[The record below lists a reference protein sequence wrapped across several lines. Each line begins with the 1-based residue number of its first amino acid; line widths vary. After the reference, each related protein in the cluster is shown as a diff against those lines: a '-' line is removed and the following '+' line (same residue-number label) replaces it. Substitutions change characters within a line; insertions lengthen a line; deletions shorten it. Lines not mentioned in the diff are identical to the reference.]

1 MNKTLIF
8 FCISCCLLIFS
19 IIVVN
24 TGPII
29 TGVVGGS
36 WNYQNCKRYSDH
48 RKHIDD
54 ERIISDKNIR
64 DEFKKYLKQG
74 QHLCERQKAMY
85 GLEYAS
91 LVSDLFFGVL
101 CSLLSLLHYFEIGK
115 YCEKV
120 TGIIGLACGII
131 GFILTL
137 IYIIYS
143 GYIFTN
149 DGPGK
154 RYNLYFSSNPNSSP
168 ISHYSYGSS
177 SNIIKLN
184 KERAFAEWKDN
195 KYECLYYKKD
205 DEDSF
210 YAKYNDLGKKQ
221 YNYHKDFEL
230 ADANSEYKK
239 CRIGR
244 ITFSTSL
251 TSSDEDEKIIEYC
264 KNPLTSLDNKVGS
277 VECKHMYYS
286 GNSREDQISNKYE
299 YDKWVTSI
307 IFGCFIIALN
317 LGLALFGFLLFSQ
330 SDGTSGHVAV
340 K

>member
-8 FCISCCLLIFS
+8 FCISCALLLFS
-19 IIVVN
+19 IITIC

-29 TGVVGGS
+29 TGNLDAS
-36 WNYQNCKRYSDH
+36 DWKEQNCKVYADH
-48 RKHIDD
+48 YKFIDSKTYAAGILKD
-54 ERIISDKNIR
+54 D
-64 DEFKKYLKQG
+64 YLKFLKKG

-91 LVSDLFFGVL
+91 FISDLFFGVL
-101 CSLLSLLHYFEIGK
+101 CSLLSLLHYFGIGK

-149 DGPGK
+149 DGKGKEYDLSTNNAPGTTV
-154 RYNLYFSSNPNSSP
+154 P
-168 ISHYSYGSS
+168 SHYNSG
-177 SNIIKLN
+177 IIKLN
-184 KERAFAEWKDN
+184 KDRAFAELKGN
-195 KYECLYYKKD
+195 KYECLYYDED

-221 YNYHKDFEL
+221 YNYHKDFES
-230 ADANSEYKK
+230 AAEDSDYKK
-239 CRIGR
+239 CKLLSGSG
-244 ITFSTSL
+244 FSYSINFCKSPSTTISNNGKECKFL
-251 TSSDEDEKIIEYC
+251 YYDGNSNSDEVIY
-264 KNPLTSLDNKVGS
+264 
-277 VECKHMYYS
+277 
-286 GNSREDQISNKYE
+286 KYG
-299 YDKWVTSI
+299 YDKWVTTI

-317 LGLALFGFLLFSQ
+317 LGLALFGFLLFKQTDGQ
-330 SDGTSGHVAV
+330 SGPVTLQ
-340 K
+340 

>member
-19 IIVVN
+19 IIVVC
-24 TGPII
+24 TGPVI
-29 TGVVGGS
+29 TDVVDGS
-36 WNYQNCKRYSDH
+36 WKNGNCRHYSDQ
-48 RKHIDD
+48 RKYVD
-54 ERIISDKNIR
+54 DKNLVTGDLK
-64 DEFKKYLKQG
+64 DEYFKHLKKG
-74 QHLCERQKAMY
+74 QHLCERRKAMY

-101 CSLLSLLHYFEIGK
+101 CSLLSLLHYFGIGQ

-143 GYIFTN
+143 GYIFTH

-154 RYNLYFSSNPNSSP
+154 EYDLYTGLTFPSSL
-168 ISHYSYGSS
+168 ISHYSSG
-177 SNIIKLN
+177 IIKLD
-184 KERAFAEWKDN
+184 KDRAFAEWKDT
-195 KYECLYYKKD
+195 KYECLYYDKDKD

-221 YNYHKDFEL
+221 YNYHKDYEFST
-230 ADANSEYKK
+230 SEYKN
-239 CRIGR
+239 CQVSSSTISISICG
-244 ITFSTSL
+244 STSRL
-251 TSSDEDEKIIEYC
+251 TALPNC
-264 KNPLTSLDNKVGS
+264 KKL
-277 VECKHMYYS
+277 YYS
-286 GNSREDQISNKYE
+286 SYSVDNSISNKYE

-317 LGLALFGFLLFSQ
+317 VGLAIFGFLLFSQ
-330 SDGTSGHVAV
+330 TGGSSGHVAV

>member
-19 IIVVN
+19 IIVIC
-24 TGPII
+24 TGPVI
-29 TGVVGGS
+29 TSVVDGS
-36 WNYQNCKRYSDH
+36 WKNRNCRHYSDQ
-48 RKHIDD
+48 RKYVD
-54 ERIISDKNIR
+54 DKNLVTGDLK
-64 DEFKKYLKQG
+64 DEYLKHLKKG

-101 CSLLSLLHYFEIGK
+101 CSLLSLLHYFGIGK

-131 GFILTL
+131 GFILTF

-143 GYIFTN
+143 GYIFTH

-154 RYNLYFSSNPNSSP
+154 EYDLYEGLTGVSSP
-168 ISHYSYGSS
+168 IGHYNYYSGIY
-177 SNIIKLN
+177 KLD
-184 KERAFAEWKDN
+184 KDRAFAEWKDT
-195 KYECLYYKKD
+195 KYECLYYDKDKD

-221 YNYHKDFEL
+221 YNYHKDYEFST
-230 ADANSEYKK
+230 SEYKNCK
-239 CRIGR
+239 VGR
-244 ITFSTSL
+244 STISKSICGSTSRL
-251 TSSDEDEKIIEYC
+251 TSFPNC
-264 KNPLTSLDNKVGS
+264 KKL
-277 VECKHMYYS
+277 YYS
-286 GNSREDQISNKYE
+286 SNSGENSISNKYE

-317 LGLALFGFLLFSQ
+317 LGLAIFGFLLFSQ

>member
-8 FCISCCLLIFS
+8 LCISCALIIFS
-19 IIVVN
+19 IITIC
-24 TGPII
+24 TGPIL
-29 TGVVGGS
+29 TGNFD
-36 WNYQNCKRYSDH
+36 WEKNKNCQHYADH
-48 RKHIDD
+48 HKFIDSKTYGTGILKD
-54 ERIISDKNIR
+54 DYL
-64 DEFKKYLKQG
+64 KYLKKG
-74 QHLCERQKAMY
+74 QHLCERQNAMY

-91 LVSDLFFGVL
+91 FISDLFFGVL
-101 CSLLSLLHYFEIGK
+101 CCLLSLLHYFGIGK
-115 YCEKV
+115 VFEKV

-154 RYNLYFSSNPNSSP
+154 YYGFPMSSS
-168 ISHYSYGSS
+168 SHYSGG
-177 SNIIKLN
+177 IIKLN
-184 KERAFAEWKDN
+184 KERVFAEWKDN
-195 KYECLYYKKD
+195 KYECLYYDKD

-210 YAKYNDLGKKQ
+210 YVKYNDLGKKQ
-221 YNYHKDFEL
+221 YNYHKDFEF
-230 ADANSEYKK
+230 ADSEYKNCK
-239 CRIGR
+239 INGQT
-244 ITFSTSL
+244 ITIAST
-251 TSSDEDEKIIEYC
+251 TIDITPKYIC
-264 KNPLTSLDNKVGS
+264 QNP
-277 VECKHMYYS
+277 
-286 GNSREDQISNKYE
+286 NSRIVSLSSCDKLYYRNSNYKEYFYKYK

>member
-19 IIVVN
+19 IIVVC

-29 TGVVGGS
+29 TGVISGS
-36 WNYQNCKRYSDH
+36 WNNQNCQVYSDH
-48 RKHIDD
+48 RKYIDD
-54 ERIISDKNIR
+54 EKIVSDKKTR
-64 DEFKKYLKQG
+64 DDFKKYLKKG

-91 LVSDLFFGVL
+91 LISDIFFGVL
-101 CSLLSLLHYFEIGK
+101 CSLLSLLHYFGIGN

-154 RYNLYFSSNPNSSP
+154 SYSHSGTSLPT
-168 ISHYSYGSS
+168 SHYGGSS
-177 SNIIKLN
+177 IYKLD
-184 KERAFAEWKDN
+184 KDRAFAEWKDN
-195 KYECLYYKKD
+195 KYQCLYYKED
-205 DEDSF
+205 DEDSL

-221 YNYHKDFEL
+221 YNYHKDFEF
-230 ADANSEYKK
+230 ADSNSEYKNCK
-239 CRIGR
+239 LSVLSGGGSPI
-244 ITFSTSL
+244 F
-251 TSSDEDEKIIEYC
+251 TSSFLTTCKTPIITKIPNC
-264 KNPLTSLDNKVGS
+264 NKV
-277 VECKHMYYS
+277 YYS
-286 GNSREDQISNKYE
+286 GNSYEDDLSLKYN

-317 LGLALFGFLLFSQ
+317 LGLAIFGFLLFSQ
-330 SDGTSGHVAV
+330 SEGTSGHVAV

>member
-19 IIVVN
+19 IIVVC
-24 TGPII
+24 TGPVI
-29 TGVVGGS
+29 TGIVDDS
-36 WNYQNCKRYSDH
+36 WKNQNCQRYSDH
-48 RKHIDD
+48 RKNVD
-54 ERIISDKNIR
+54 DKNTITG
-64 DEFKKYLKQG
+64 DIKEEFKKYLKKG

-101 CSLLSLLHYFEIGK
+101 CSLLSLLHYFGIGK

-154 RYNLYFSSNPNSSP
+154 DFDSYFSTNPASTP
-168 ISHYSYGSS
+168 ISHYSGG
-177 SNIIKLN
+177 IIKLN
-184 KERAFAEWKDN
+184 KDRAFAEWKDN

-205 DEDSF
+205 NEDSF

-230 ADANSEYKK
+230 ADSNSEYKK
-239 CRIGR
+239 CRIGDL
-244 ITFSTSL
+244 FASL
-251 TSSDEDEKIIEYC
+251 SLSDEGDKIREYC
-264 KNPLTSLDNKVGS
+264 KNPLTSSNNKVGS
-277 VECKHMYYS
+277 VECKNMYYS
-286 GNSREDQISNKYE
+286 GFGNAQSISNKYE

-317 LGLALFGFLLFSQ
+317 LGLAIFGFLLFSQ
-330 SDGTSGHVAV
+330 SDVTSGHVAV

>member
-19 IIVVN
+19 IIVVC
-24 TGPII
+24 TGPVI
-29 TGVVGGS
+29 TGVVEGS
-36 WNYQNCKRYSDH
+36 WRNQNCRHYSDQ
-48 RKHIDD
+48 RKYVD
-54 ERIISDKNIR
+54 DKNLVTGDLK
-64 DEFKKYLKQG
+64 DEYFKHLKKG
-74 QHLCERQKAMY
+74 QHLCERRKAMY

-101 CSLLSLLHYFEIGK
+101 CSLLSLLHYFGIGK
-115 YCEKV
+115 YCEKI
-120 TGIIGLACGII
+120 TGIIGLACGVI

-154 RYNLYFSSNPNSSP
+154 EYDLFTVLPT
-168 ISHYSYGSS
+168 SS
-177 SNIIKLN
+177 SDITHYNNEAIYKLD
-184 KERAFAEWKDN
+184 KDRAYAKWDGS
-195 KYECLYYKKD
+195 KYDCFYYDED
-205 DEDSF
+205 DEKDAL

-230 ADANSEYKK
+230 ADASSEYKRCQLTPSLSTCGINSK
-239 CRIGR
+239 YPNCDKLY
-244 ITFSTSL
+244 FSQNDYTTS
-251 TSSDEDEKIIEYC
+251 
-264 KNPLTSLDNKVGS
+264 
-277 VECKHMYYS
+277 
-286 GNSREDQISNKYE
+286 ISFKYE

-317 LGLALFGFLLFSQ
+317 LGLAIFGFLLFSQ
-330 SDGTSGHVAV
+330 SDGSSGHVAV